1 MLKSLIFS
9 TSSQKVREDAKV
21 SVYTVDEG
29 DYKIEIEH
37 NNYIDYESEIIKV
50 IAGETTD
57 ALTIEL
63 LVPVFSFK
71 S

>member
-1 MLKSLIFS
+1 M
-9 TSSQKVREDAKV
+9 REDAKV
-21 SVYTVDEG
+21 SDYRVDEG

>member
-1 MLKSLIFS
+1 MLKSLMFS
-9 TSSQKVREDAKV
+9 ITAQKMRDDAKV
-21 SVYTVDEG
+21 SVYRVDEG

-57 ALTIEL
+57 AGTIEL
-63 LVPVFSFK
+63 LVSVF
-71 S
+71 